1 MSRSAWDGIQRN
13 VILIGDARLRLA
25 ELPGGSVDCVVTSPP
40 YFNLRDYGTQ
50 GQIGLEANVD
60 EWVDE
65 LRLVMRG
72 IARVLKPSGSVWL
85 NLGDTYSRRDR
96 HGAPPKSLVLGPER
110 LALALIADGWTIRNK
125 TVWAKTNSMPSPVKD
140 RLACSWEVVYL
151 LVRSRWYFFDLDAI
165 RIPHRSRGQAR
176 RPAKATQRHSLPNRP
191 AWAGPLAGNNSGL
204 ARMKARGLVGHPLG
218 KNPGDVWSVAPSS
231 FRGSHHATF
240 PPDLV
245 ERPLLST
252 CPERVCTLCGVPWRR
267 RSAATGGDSSGEL
280 LSSCR
285 CHAGSRPGLVL
296 DPFFG
301 AGTVGLVAERLGR
314 DWVGIELNPAFAAV
328 AEERISAARI
338 TEAKAA

>member
-1 MSRSAWDGIQRN
+1 MSRSAWDEIQRN
-13 VILIGDARLRLA
+13 VVLVGDARERLA
-25 ELPGGSVDCVVTSPP
+25 ELPDRSVDCVVTSPP
-40 YFNLRDYGTQ
+40 YFNLRDYGTP

-85 NLGDTYSRRDR
+85 NLGDTYSRHDR

-110 LALALIADGWTIRNK
+110 LALHLIADGWTIRNK

-140 RLACSWEVVYL
+140 RLACGWEVVYL
-151 LVRSRWYFFDLDAI
+151 LVRSRRYFFDLDAI
-165 RIPHRSRGQAR
+165 RASHRSRGQAR
-176 RPAKATQRHSLPNRP
+176 RPAKATQRPPNRP

-218 KNPGDVWSVAPSS
+218 KNPGDVWSVAPSN

-245 ERPLLST
+245 ELPLLST
-252 CPERVCTLCGVPWRR
+252 CPERLCAECGVPWWRR
-267 RSAATGGDSSGEL
+267 VAATGGGSRGEL
-280 LSSCR
+280 RPSCG
-285 CHAGSRPGLVL
+285 CDAGSRPGLVL

-301 AGTVGLVAERLGR
+301 AGTVGLVAERLER
-314 DWVGIELNPAFAAV
+314 DWIGIELNPDFAAV
-328 AEERISAARI
+328 AEERISAART
-338 TEAKAA
+338 TETKAA